1 MSIDITRYVQIT
13 SAVAATG
20 GVPQRELILRLFSE
34 SPRVP
39 TDAIIEFT
47 SAADVGAYF
56 GTSSIEYLRARA
68 YFAFVSKSLS
78 APRKISYGRHV
89 RTASPARIYG
99 AVPIAS
105 LLGFQSITAGTLSL
119 TIGAETANLTGINFS
134 SAVSLA
140 NVASILQT
148 AIQGATG
155 DQFDTATVAYD
166 ATAGSFNLVASSGET
181 AAAGISVDAAA
192 AGSIATA
199 MGWSTGA
206 IFSPASPVQT
216 ITAALDAS
224 VAISNNFGSFAFVIT
239 SLTNDETVEAAAWNA
254 ARNVEFMFCARTS
267 VANAVALSAALID
280 KAGSGLTLAP
290 LSTEYPEQLPGAILA
305 ATNYSRVN
313 AVQNYMFQ
321 QADLTPAVITN
332 ANADLYDPLRVNYYG
347 QTQTAGTN
355 ISFYQ
360 RGVLMG
366 GATAPVDMN
375 VYANEIWFKDAA
387 TTAILA
393 LLLALPRIPANA
405 DGRGQILAILQDPI
419 DQALRNG
426 TISVGKTL
434 TAAQRLYVTELT
446 DDPDAFQ
453 QVQSLGYWID
463 CLIEPRTVDDRTEYV
478 AVYTLVYGK
487 DDTVRKV
494 EGTHI
499 LV

>member
-39 TDAIIEFT
+39 TDSIIEFT

-56 GTSSIEYLRARA
+56 GTSSVEYLRARA

-78 APRKISYGRHV
+78 TPRKISYGRHARV
-89 RTASPARIYG
+89 ASPARIYG
-99 AVPIAS
+99 TAPVAS
-105 LLGFQSITAGTLSL
+105 LTTLQAITAGTLAL
-119 TIGAETANLTGINFS
+119 TIGAQTASLTGINFS
-134 SAVSLA
+134 AAVSLA
-140 NVASILQT
+140 GVASILQT
-148 AIQGATG
+148 AIQAAVG
-155 DQFDTATVAYD
+155 DQFTTATVAYD
-166 ATAGSFNLVASSGET
+166 ATSGSFNFVASSGET
-181 AAAGISVDAAA
+181 DAADISVNALA

-199 MGWSTGA
+199 MGWATGA
-206 IFSPASPVQT
+206 IFSPATPVQT
-216 ITAALDAS
+216 ITEALDAS
-224 VAISNNFGSFAFVIT
+224 VAISNNFGSFAFVVT
-239 SLTNDETVEAAAWNA
+239 TLTNDEAIEAATWNA
-254 ARNVEFMFCARTS
+254 ANNVLFMFCARTS
-267 VANAVALSAALID
+267 VANAVALSAAVID
-280 KAGSGLTLAP
+280 KAGTGLTLAP

-305 ATNYSRVN
+305 ATNYARANS
-313 AVQNYMFQ
+313 VQNYMYQ
-321 QADLTPAVITN
+321 QADLTASVVTN
-332 ANADLYDPLRVNYYG
+332 ALADLYDPLRVNYYG

-387 TTAILA
+387 QTAILA

-419 DQALRNG
+419 NQALFNG
-426 TISVGKTL
+426 TISAGKTL
-434 TAAQRLYVTELT
+434 TTAQRLYVTELT

-453 QVQSLGYWID
+453 QVQSIGYWVD
-463 CLIEPRTVDDRTEYV
+463 CTIEPRTVDDRTEYV

-494 EGTHI
+494 EGQHI